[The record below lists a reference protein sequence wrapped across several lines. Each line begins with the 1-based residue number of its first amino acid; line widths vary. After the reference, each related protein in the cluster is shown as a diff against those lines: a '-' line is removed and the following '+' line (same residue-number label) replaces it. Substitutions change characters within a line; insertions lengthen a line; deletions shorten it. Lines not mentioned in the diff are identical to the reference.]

1 MTNEQTTAA
10 PLVAIVGR
18 PNVGKSAL
26 FNRVVGRR
34 TALVE
39 DLPGTTRDRLYGEG
53 EWRGRTL
60 RVVDT
65 GGLEAESEGPFSPL
79 VRRQIEQAIDEADL
93 LLFVVDARDGLTAA
107 DLEIA
112 EMLRRVTKPLLLIA
126 NKADNPA
133 RAQEVHQF
141 YELGLGEPLP
151 ISAYHGAGVADMMD
165 AVLDLLPE
173 AEHTTEERTSLR

>member
-1 MTNEQTTAA
+1 MTTKTVHSRT

-26 FNRVVGRR
+26 FNRMVGRR

-39 DLPGTTRDRLYGEG
+39 DLPGTTRDRLYGVL
-53 EWRGRTL
+53 EWRDRPL

-79 VRRQIEQAIDEADL
+79 IRRQIEQAIEEADAI
-93 LLFVVDARDGLTAA
+93 LFVVDARDGLTAA

-112 EMLRRVTKPLLLIA
+112 GMLRRVTKPLLLIA

-133 RAQEVHQF
+133 RETDAGQF
-141 YELGLGEPLP
+141 Y
-151 ISAYHGAGVADMMD
+151 
-165 AVLDLLPE
+165 
-173 AEHTTEERTSLR
+173 